1 MVVHFYNMGE
11 LLIKLELAE
20 EGTVSFNICPK
31 IQMLHVW
38 TWENEIEFA
47 YFSFFK
53 IKIDLGVYL
62 LTLIKHYLNIVDF
75 ILHCL
80 IQKAHV

>member
-47 YFSFFK
+47 YFSFF
-53 IKIDLGVYL
+53 
-62 LTLIKHYLNIVDF
+62 
-75 ILHCL
+75 
-80 IQKAHV
+80 